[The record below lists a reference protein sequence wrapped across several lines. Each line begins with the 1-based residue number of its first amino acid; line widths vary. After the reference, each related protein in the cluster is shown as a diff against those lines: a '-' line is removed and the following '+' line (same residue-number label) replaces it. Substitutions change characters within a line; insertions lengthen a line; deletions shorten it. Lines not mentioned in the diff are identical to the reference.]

1 MRIWKRFLCVLVLA
15 VAATAPAAAA
25 VTVGNVKFEDH
36 VDVQGQRLQLNGAG
50 LRYKFVV
57 KVYAAGLYV
66 SRPAQSLAEVL
77 AAPGP
82 KRLSVTMLRD
92 IDANELGKL
101 FSRGVEDNTPRSSLS
116 RLVPGLLRMGQVF
129 SEHKRLAAGDTFLV
143 DWIPGTGT
151 VLTIKGK
158 AQGEAFKEPEF
169 FAAMLGIW
177 LGNSP
182 ADYNLKEALLGR
194 GTSASR

>member
-1 MRIWKRFLCVLVLA
+1 MRNVVKGWLVLA
-15 VAATAPAAAA
+15 LLLVGSSPVWAA
-25 VTVGNVKFEDH
+25 VTMAGVKFEET
-36 VDVQGQRLQLNGAG
+36 VDVQGQRLHLNGAG
-50 LRYKFVV
+50 IRYKFVV
-57 KVYAAGLYV
+57 RVYAAGLFV

-101 FSRGVEDNTPRSSLS
+101 FARGVEDNTPRGSLS
-116 RLVPGLLRMGQVF
+116 KLIPGLLRMGQIF
-129 SEHKRLAAGDTFLV
+129 SEHKRLAAGDAFMV
-143 DWIPGTGT
+143 DWIPGSGT

-158 AQGEAFKEPEF
+158 VQGEAFKEPEF

>member
-1 MRIWKRFLCVLVLA
+1 MRIWQRFLMGVALVLVGLSP
-15 VAATAPAAAA
+15 TWAA
-25 VTVGNVKFEDH
+25 VTVAGVKYEDAL
-36 VDVQGQRLQLNGAG
+36 DVQGQRLHLNGAG
-50 LRYKFVV
+50 IRYKFVV

-66 SRPAQSLAEVL
+66 SRPVQSLAEVL

-101 FSRGVEDNTPRSSLS
+101 FSRGVEDNTPRSALS
-116 RLVPGLLRMGQVF
+116 KLIPGLLRMGQIF
-129 SEHKRLAAGDTFLV
+129 AEQKKLSAGDTFLV
-143 DWIPGTGT
+143 DWVPGTGT

-169 FAAMLGIW
+169 FAALLGIW